1 MSANEN
7 NDDCRSKWS
16 GNLSAINLQTIQTTG
31 ESSEPNEFE
40 RLVYKAV
47 VDVMQTMF
55 QQQQSLD
62 LLVNPE
68 LSNKRLSDSTDS
80 SSPPIKKPRAE
91 NKSSSGD
98 QEAGVAFRECRHQLK
113 LSQPELANSLN
124 QLCGTNYSTR
134 MISDFENGRGSLKS
148 MKSLKESMDMFMAKW
163 KDTRHPTDFFV
174 QDFKQP
180 KEAANESNLGHTQRY
195 LTVEQ
200 NATLKAEFAQ
210 NEYPQKERL
219 VQLAEELG
227 LQEKKIRVWFSN
239 HRQTAR
245 RRKQK
250 EEQKATTSGINFNGG
265 C

>member
-7 NDDCRSKWS
+7 NDDRRLNWS
-16 GNLSAINLQTIQTTG
+16 GDLSAINPQSAQMTG
-31 ESSEPNEFE
+31 ESSEQNDFE
-40 RLVYKAV
+40 RLVYNAV

-55 QQQQSLD
+55 QQPPLD
-62 LLVNPE
+62 AVNPE
-68 LSNKRLSDSTDS
+68 PSSKRPSDSADS
-80 SSPPIKKPRAE
+80 SPSPTKKPRPEGESNSEA
-91 NKSSSGD
+91 
-98 QEAGVAFRECRHQLK
+98 QAAGVAFREARHQLK

-134 MISDFENGRGSLKS
+134 MISDFENGRGSSKS

-174 QDFKQP
+174 RDLKQP
-180 KEAANESNLGHTQRY
+180 NEDVNEGNLGRTRRHFTDEQRSK
-195 LTVEQ
+195 
-200 NATLKAEFAQ
+200 LKEEFAQ

-227 LQEKKIRVWFSN
+227 LQETKIRVWFSN
-239 HRQTAR
+239 HRQMAR

-250 EEQKATTSGINFNGG
+250 EESEATTSGINVNDD